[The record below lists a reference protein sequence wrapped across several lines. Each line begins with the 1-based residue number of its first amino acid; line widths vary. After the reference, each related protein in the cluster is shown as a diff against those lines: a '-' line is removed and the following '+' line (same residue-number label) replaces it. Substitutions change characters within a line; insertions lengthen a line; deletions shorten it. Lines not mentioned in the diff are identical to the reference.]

1 MLRIATVR
9 QSRAFARQ
17 RENHNRIFFRLWH
30 EPCLSVP
37 ALLAAEQP
45 STARN
50 TGPSYWFFRKVVALP
65 LITLPP
71 TSAWLQ
77 SLSGHFIIFTIDGRF
92 VGPFVR
98 QLILA
103 VL

>member
-1 MLRIATVR
+1 MLV
-9 QSRAFARQ
+9 FC
-17 RENHNRIFFRLWH
+17 N
-30 EPCLSVP
+30 
-37 ALLAAEQP
+37 
-45 STARN
+45 
-50 TGPSYWFFRKVVALP
+50 VVALP

-77 SLSGHFIIFTIDGRF
+77 SLSDHFIIFTIDGRF